1 MQPNVFF
8 LDLDSF
14 RADRALSSLTSDV
27 NPNLAKIIKK
37 GTLFSK
43 TISAADGTIIS
54 LNATFNSQ
62 FPFRTGTR
70 AEKIVL
76 PEENYFSILKQ
87 SGYHI
92 YGFVPNTLAFTKF
105 LNYCENDNAGYYY
118 TRERKNLDFEGILES
133 LGEKIIEL
141 LKPGKMKEPW
151 FFFSHTID
159 LHFPLKV
166 PKDFDSEKFGNSQYD
181 RVLAALDPWF
191 EKFHDSID
199 ESTTIT
205 LLSGDHG
212 ALIPYEEKGVRD
224 YEPELKTGLNVGKKI
239 MPKSTHKIG
248 AKMIVGLR
256 NKIRDSR
263 LKKANEGLTPYQIRS
278 RLPHTMLL
286 LNEEIVNVPLIMT
299 GKNIPQDK
307 IISNQVRTV
316 DIFPTIFDILGIDD
330 SPKGILDGRSLVPIL
345 ENKNTDELPAYF
357 NTIAHAEITLDDKVG
372 IRTSKYKYFRPTT
385 TKDKEINLYDLE
397 NDPQENVNIADNNP
411 EIVSKMEKI
420 LEDMT
425 QDQDVAGEK
434 LTEEEEKIVEAQLK
448 DLGYI

>member
-70 AEKIVL
+70 AEKIFL

-278 RLPHTMLL
+278 RLPHTTLL

-307 IISNQVRTV
+307 I
-316 DIFPTIFDILGIDD
+316 L
-330 SPKGILDGRSLVPIL
+330 SLIH
-345 ENKNTDELPAYF
+345 
-357 NTIAHAEITLDDKVG
+357 I
-372 IRTSKYKYFRPTT
+372 
-385 TKDKEINLYDLE
+385 
-397 NDPQENVNIADNNP
+397 
-411 EIVSKMEKI
+411 
-420 LEDMT
+420 
-425 QDQDVAGEK
+425 
-434 LTEEEEKIVEAQLK
+434 
-448 DLGYI
+448 